1 MFKWFQSC
9 WCLIF
14 ISDCWLIPP
23 LWVIQLWVSLLAF
36 PATNWPSWDSE
47 RLLDPP
53 INPISEHVSLPPGLL
68 RSGPGWVRTC
78 HLLGWRRHEPHA
90 GSMGQKNE
98 LLCLCVTFFWVFILW
113 NTSKQMSA
121 PTMMARQ
128 AEFKRVKES
137 KRKRILIK
145 TTINKH
151 KVYMCRFI

>member
-78 HLLGWRRHEPHA
+78 HLFGWQRHEPHA

-98 LLCLCVTFFWVFILW
+98 PLCLCVTFFWVFIFVKHIKA
-113 NTSKQMSA
+113 NVSSYNHDYGKA
-121 PTMMARQ
+121 DRHKIRQ
-128 AEFKRVKES
+128 R
-137 KRKRILIK
+137 IK
-145 TTINKH
+145 TRAI
-151 KVYMCRFI
+151 FDIFF